1 MTELGEEAD
10 SPEGCTAIQK
20 ALDRLERWA
29 GRNLVKTNMMKCK
42 ILHMV
47 RNNCQHKDI
56 VGAILLERCSAERGV
71 EVLMDIKLN
80 MSQ

>member
-20 ALDRLERWA
+20 ALERWA

-42 ILHMV
+42 ILHVV

-56 VGAILLERCSAERGV
+56 VGAILLESCSAERDV
-71 EVLMDIKLN
+71 EVLMDTKLN